1 MLGVQAK
8 ECFAPLLEMVSVAE
22 VWGKVE
28 QREEGLTEVWGRVE
42 QREEDLAAL
51 WGRVLAAER
60 LGRVGGKAEE
70 ATASPS
76 RVFAEEEKA

>member
-1 MLGVQAK
+1 VQGL

-22 VWGKVE
+22 LSGKVE
-28 QREEGLTEVWGRVE
+28 QREEGLAEVWGRVE
-42 QREEDLAAL
+42 QREEGLAEV
-51 WGRVLAAER
+51 WGRVWAVEQLER
-60 LGRVGGKAEE
+60 IGEKAEE

>member
-1 MLGVQAK
+1 MQEL

-22 VWGKVE
+22 LSGKVE
-28 QREEGLTEVWGRVE
+28 QREEGLAEVWGRVWAVE
-42 QREEDLAAL
+42 QL
-51 WGRVLAAER
+51 ER
-60 LGRVGGKAEE
+60 IGEKAEE